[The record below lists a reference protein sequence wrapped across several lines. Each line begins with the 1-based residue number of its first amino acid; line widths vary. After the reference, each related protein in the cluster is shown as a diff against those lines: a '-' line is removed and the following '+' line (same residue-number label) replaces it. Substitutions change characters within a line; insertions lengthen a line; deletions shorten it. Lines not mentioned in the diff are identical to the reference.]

1 MSFRYLKS
9 RQHYEDRYDLN
20 TIEQCLDQLKMLDDI
35 DKKMR
40 VALEFKN
47 YPESELK
54 KDSDLIAGR
63 FMFAIRAQR
72 YKERAS
78 TIAEW
83 MAEDKTKQDKLDNT
97 LPPKVNCP
105 KCGTLMVDDDFKTLE
120 DEPLRVLFNFSCP
133 KCKKREGVY
142 ENGEVWV
149 YKPSYCS
156 ECGKE
161 LKTDIKI
168 KGDITTFT
176 TKCTGCKYKNVN
188 VHDHIKDEAER
199 KVQEQRDV
207 ELLAKYR
214 DEFCLNEEKSKEYVD
229 LLQAIE
235 VGFAIHNEIIA
246 EMDNPAQ
253 EKLMKVKKL
262 SITDLE
268 TLLNKALIDSG
279 FTRLSIGAP
288 DIGRHVS
295 VPFTIQDTVKR
306 HDLESIAVLHGLL
319 KNSLKET
326 NWRAPKDDLS
336 YRLGFISGRLKGYEN
351 EEDLLKLF
359 GREETKKPKSKLD
372 PELRAKY
379 ENHNYVQLA
388 RINAE
393 FEVETRIR
401 TRRLKEEP
409 EGFFLNDGG
418 RGYTCA
424 ICGHHHDGED
434 IWWRPDGLRCRN
446 CWNNIKKGVI
456 PMLKLDAHDWEKEF
470 LTKFDITYKYKI
482 HPSTVGKLRRQ
493 GELVG
498 RDLKNAEGQTYC
510 EVFLVKENKKF
521 LINYK
526 NELKN

>member
-1 MSFRYLKS
+1 MNSQKPKQY
-9 RQHYEDRYDLN
+9 YEDRYDLN
-20 TIEQCLDQLKMLDDI
+20 TIEQCLNQLKMLDDI

-40 VALEFKN
+40 VAPEFKN

-83 MAEDKTKQDKLDNT
+83 MAEDKIKQDKLDNA

-105 KCGTLMVDDDFKTLE
+105 KCGALMIDDDFKTLE

-142 ENGEVWV
+142 EDGEVWV
-149 YKPSYCS
+149 YEPSYCS

-168 KGDITTFT
+168 EGNVTTFT
-176 TKCTGCKYKNVN
+176 TKCTGCKYKNVD
-188 VHDHIKDEAER
+188 VHDHAKREAEL
-199 KVQEQRDV
+199 KVKEQRDA

-214 DEFCLNEEKSKEYVD
+214 DEFCLNEEKGKEYVD

-235 VGFAIHNEIIA
+235 VGFAIHDEIIA

-253 EKLMKVKKL
+253 EKLMKVRKL

-268 TLLNKALIDSG
+268 ILLNKALTESG
-279 FTRLSIGAP
+279 FTRLSIGSP
-288 DIGRHVS
+288 DISRHVS
-295 VPFTIQDTVKR
+295 VPFTIRDTVKR
-306 HDLESIAVLHGLL
+306 YDLESIAALHGLL
-319 KNSLKET
+319 KNALKET
-326 NWRAPKDDLS
+326 NWRAPKDELS

-379 ENHNYVQLA
+379 EHHNYVQLA

-409 EGFFLNDGG
+409 EGFYLNDGG

-424 ICGHHHDGED
+424 ICRGHHDGED
-434 IWWRPDGLRCRN
+434 IWWRPDGLRCRD

-470 LTKFDITYKYKI
+470 FDKYEITDKRGI
-482 HPSTVGKLRRQ
+482 HPSSIKKLRRE
-493 GELVG
+493 GVLVG
-498 RDLKNAEGQTYC
+498 RDLKDASGNIYETIY
-510 EVFLVKENKKF
+510 LVSENEKF

-526 NELKN
+526 NDLKN